1 MALSAVSSKSRADL
15 GSTDLGSCTKLLTE
29 SGTGSA
35 STSCVI
41 FADCA
46 LIDVTIVPI
55 LPRIVVFAAAS
66 AAICSFVLGPVAIPG
81 GVLTPSALRKFN
93 APERRRAFVPRTA
106 PIKPTKP
113 NETAPKIMPREELSA
128 AAAAAIGI
136 VAFKEGD
143 ALAFANKFGI
153 GVPERLIVLIEEDK
167 KEPDTEID
175 IERVGEIDREFD
187 ILFAI
192 DEDGVGVLPGE
203 GETVVLVVCVGLIED
218 ENDPI
223 CDKLILDDPV
233 CDELILADPICEELI
248 LDAPVC
254 EGLILDAP
262 VCEGLILDDP
272 EELAVCVI
280 EAAFERVCD
289 ILEEND
295 GEELG
300 VCVFEGVIEAIIH
313 V

>member
-1 MALSAVSSKSRADL
+1 
-15 GSTDLGSCTKLLTE
+15 
-29 SGTGSA
+29 
-35 STSCVI
+35 
-41 FADCA
+41 
-46 LIDVTIVPI
+46 
-55 LPRIVVFAAAS
+55 
-66 AAICSFVLGPVAIPG
+66 
-81 GVLTPSALRKFN
+81 
-93 APERRRAFVPRTA
+93 
-106 PIKPTKP
+106 
-113 NETAPKIMPREELSA
+113 MPREELSA

-153 GVPERLIVLIEEDK
+153 GVPERLIVLIEEDE

-254 EGLILDAP
+254 EGLILD
-262 VCEGLILDDP
+262 DP